1 MYKEIKNCRIC
12 GNSELVSIM
21 NIGNQSLT
29 GTFPHS
35 KNDDIPS
42 GPVELVMCSGKN
54 TCGLVQLKQSYD
66 ISMMYG
72 ENYGYR
78 SGLNQSMVD
87 HLKSKISTIMD
98 KNILHDGDLIIDIGS
113 NDGTSLG
120 FYPSGKYNLL
130 GVDPTGKKFIEHYP
144 EGVSLIP
151 EFFTGEVV
159 HNFTGGKKA
168 KVITSFSMY
177 YDLEDP
183 VAFAREVEET
193 LDENGIWVCEQSYL
207 PAMLKANSFDTICH
221 EHLEFYSLKQIEW
234 IAKEAGLKIVDIEFN
249 DVNGGSFSTT
259 ACKISSSIEANEV
272 KLNEVRIEESKLC
285 LDKINVYDSFKER
298 VEEIKKRFTEFL
310 NKQKNAGKL
319 VVGLGAST
327 KGNVLLQYF
336 KIDDELIKYIGEVND
351 DKFGKYTPGSLIPLI
366 SEEELLKLNPDYIV
380 VLPWHF
386 REFFNNLPSMKGRR
400 MVYPLPNFEI
410 IQL

>member
-1 MYKEIKNCRIC
+1 
-12 GNSELVSIM
+12 
-21 NIGNQSLT
+21 
-29 GTFPHS
+29 
-35 KNDDIPS
+35 
-42 GPVELVMCSGKN
+42 
-54 TCGLVQLKQSYD
+54 
-66 ISMMYG
+66 
-72 ENYGYR
+72 
-78 SGLNQSMVD
+78 
-87 HLKSKISTIMD
+87 
-98 KNILHDGDLIIDIGS
+98 
-113 NDGTSLG
+113 
-120 FYPSGKYNLL
+120 
-130 GVDPTGKKFIEHYP
+130 
-144 EGVSLIP
+144 
-151 EFFTGEVV
+151 
-159 HNFTGGKKA
+159 
-168 KVITSFSMY
+168 MY

-298 VEEIKKRFTEFL
+298 VEEIKKRFIEFL